1 MTVRFRT
8 FAVVA
13 ALALSACAA
22 NQIERKQDAAQSARD
37 VSSDIRSTNAQI
49 DATLASLDNLMAA
62 DPAQLQPAYD
72 RYSAD
77 VARMR
82 TQAERINGDSAD
94 MRKQSQAY
102 LSNWEKQHN
111 DIQNQELRSASE
123 QRRQTVMDRF
133 QSVQSSYDSSRTSL
147 DQFIRNLDDVRI
159 ALRNDL
165 TARGVQAIAQ
175 TSVVKNAH
183 TNGNNVKQSL
193 QKVQSGSTALAERMI
208 PSAPVSSGNPS
219 TTNQ

>member
-1 MTVRFRT
+1 MTLPFRS

-22 NQIERKQDAAQSARD
+22 NQIERKQEAAQSARD
-37 VSSDIRSTNAQI
+37 VSGDIRATNAQI
-49 DATLASLDNLMAA
+49 DATLASLDSLMSA
-62 DPAQLQPAYD
+62 DGSQLQPAFD

-82 TQAERINGDSAD
+82 TQAERINGDAAD

-102 LSNWEKQHN
+102 LTNWEKQHN
-111 DIQNQELRSASE
+111 EIQNQEVRNTSE
-123 QRRQTVMDRF
+123 QRRQTVMDR
-133 QSVQSSYDSSRTSL
+133 VQTVQASYDGSRTSL

-165 TARGVQAIAQ
+165 TARGAAAIAQ
-175 TSVVKNAH
+175 TNVVKNAH
-183 TNGNNVKQSL
+183 TNGNNVKNSL
-193 QKVQSGSTALAERMI
+193 QEVQNGSTALAERMA
-208 PSAPVSSGNPS
+208 PSAPVSSGNPAS
-219 TTNQ
+219 TNR